1 MLLALTVGFLAGL
14 SLIVAIGAQN
24 AFVLRQGLRGEHVT
38 LVVAICAI
46 SDAVLILAGVGFL
59 GSLMPLVPWFG
70 EAARWMGALFLSV
83 YGALRFR
90 AAWQGGEML
99 LPSNAAASSAMSVA
113 GTCIL
118 LTWANPHVY
127 LDTVIL
133 LGSMSSQYAP
143 HSAMFGVGAAISS
156 IVFFT
161 ALGFG
166 ARFVA
171 PLFASEG
178 AWRLLEVAI
187 GLTMWAIALSL
198 IMG

>member
-90 AAWQGGEML
+90 AVWQGGEML

-118 LTWANPHVY
+118 LTWANPQVY
-127 LDTVIL
+127 VDPVIL
-133 LGSMSSQYAP
+133 LVSMSSHYAP
-143 HSAMFGVGAAISS
+143 HSALFG
-156 IVFFT
+156 
-161 ALGFG
+161 
-166 ARFVA
+166 
-171 PLFASEG
+171 
-178 AWRLLEVAI
+178 
-187 GLTMWAIALSL
+187 
-198 IMG
+198 

>member
-24 AFVLRQGLRGEHVT
+24 AFVLRQGLRGEYVT
-38 LVVAICAI
+38 LVVSICAV

-59 GSLMPLVPWFG
+59 SSLMPLVPWFG

-99 LPSNAAASSAMSVA
+99 LPSNAATSSAMSVA
-113 GTCIL
+113 GTCIF

-166 ARFVA
+166 ARLLA
-171 PLFASEG
+171 PLFASPG

-187 GLTMWAIALSL
+187 GLTMWTIALSL